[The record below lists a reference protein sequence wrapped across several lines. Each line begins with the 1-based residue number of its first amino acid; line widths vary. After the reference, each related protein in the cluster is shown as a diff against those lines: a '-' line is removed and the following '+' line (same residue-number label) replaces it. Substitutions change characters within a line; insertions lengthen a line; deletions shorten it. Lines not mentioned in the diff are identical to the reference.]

1 MPECNQKTPLCQCID
16 WKTGD
21 LAVGVNHLMNHFEF
35 QRFELEYSTLEP
47 EENRRLCKGPPA
59 QGQQQNNRSEHCK
72 RAATDISSVAALLY
86 LKYDI

>member
-1 MPECNQKTPLCQCID
+1 M
-16 WKTGD
+16 
-21 LAVGVNHLMNHFEF
+21 
-35 QRFELEYSTLEP
+35 TLESVLKP
-47 EENRRLCKGPPA
+47 SKRRLGVSFSASFKTDSRDIKTLEAKGPPA

>member
-1 MPECNQKTPLCQCID
+1 MLECNQKTPLCQCID

-47 EENRRLCKGPPA
+47 EEKAQEISVVRPQIQGSQVVPQAAAHPGMPDLWLC
-59 QGQQQNNRSEHCK
+59 R
-72 RAATDISSVAALLY
+72 
-86 LKYDI
+86 

>member
-47 EENRRLCKGPPA
+47 EEKAQEISVVRPQIQGAQVVSQAAAHPGMPDLWLCG
-59 QGQQQNNRSEHCK
+59 
-72 RAATDISSVAALLY
+72 
-86 LKYDI
+86 